1 LTNAKR
7 ALAATYQLNSS
18 WPVKPAMTL
27 ITVIRANGVW
37 PDICMDGLD
46 LSSQPANKP
55 THNQPSNQPSNQP
68 KCKSQDFPGGSLKL
82 SLGVGTA

>member
-46 LSSQPANKP
+46 ISSQQANKP
-55 THNQPSNQPSNQP
+55 THNQPSNQP
-68 KCKSQDFPGGSLKL
+68 KCKSQDFPGRSLKL